1 MRIKGFLD
9 PADAIVPCKTCGA
22 VEGEPCRLMATVSQR
37 RKIAT
42 AGLKLK
48 PLKKGIVHFS
58 RRLSRLLLTAR
69 RPDLRE
75 SLEREAVK
83 MLKEHLKEKRV

>member
-9 PADAIVPCKTCGA
+9 PADAIVVCKACGA
-22 VEGEPCRLMATVSQR
+22 VEGEPCRLVAKR
-37 RKIAT
+37 RGKK
-42 AGLKLK
+42 LELK
-48 PLKKGIVHFS
+48 PLRKGVVHFS
-58 RRLSRLLLTAR
+58 RRLARLLLTAR

-75 SLEREAVK
+75 GLEREAVK